1 MSAISLS
8 ARETSTWVASWTRR
22 LAVPLLIFG
31 LVFFG
36 YSLSYG
42 EPPGFLN
49 DSLLNDVR
57 QPFQAIFPGNADRYI
72 FPGNPG
78 WYKHHVFLTEA
89 ILNGGLDVGEAGIPD
104 FYQDTITVEGNKYV
118 PFSPGPSFLLLPFVA
133 LWGTGLSQ
141 VYVSI
146 AFGAINV
153 VLFWYLLGQLN
164 VSRTTKL
171 LLVPFFAFG
180 TVHFYS
186 ATTGTVWFFAH
197 ISAVF
202 FLLLA
207 IIFLLRGG
215 SLVVPGILLG
225 MAFLSRETVILAA
238 PFFLYWIVR
247 QRHETVFSKEALL
260 DRRSLIQIG
269 HFGAGLAVLVGVFV
283 WYNVARFGDPFETG
297 FGIVGDGYVR
307 SGIRYSFYRDWFPDG
322 PHFNQL
328 IPGVLSVLQFDFRNV
343 PLHLYTIFVM
353 PPDLTHDISV
363 FRPSPYG
370 MSVLLTSPPF
380 VFAAF
385 VKRKDVLKNASW
397 LAIGLISIPLF
408 LHLAQ
413 GWVQFGY
420 RFLLDFAPFLLIL
433 TAFGFEDHRS
443 PTTTKLMIFLVAF
456 SIVANI
462 WGRYWGTQLGW

>member
-8 ARETSTWVASWTRR
+8 VSETSTWVASWARR
-22 LAVPLLIFG
+22 SAVPLLIFA
-31 LVFFG
+31 LVFLA

-42 EPPGFLN
+42 KPPGFLN

-57 QPFQAIFPGNADRYI
+57 QLFQTIFPGNADRYI
-72 FPGNPG
+72 FPGNPD
-78 WYKHHVFLTEA
+78 WYKHHVFLTDA
-89 ILNGGLDVGEAGIPD
+89 LLHGGLDVREAGIPD
-104 FYQDTITVEGNKYV
+104 FYQDTISVGGNKYV
-118 PFSPGPSFLLLPFVA
+118 PFSPGPSFLLAPFVA
-133 LWGTGLSQ
+133 IWGTGLSQ

-153 VLFWYLLGQLN
+153 VLFWYLLGLLN

-186 ATTGTVWFFAH
+186 ATTGTAWYFAH

-207 IIFLLRGG
+207 IVFLLRGA
-215 SLVVPGILLG
+215 SPVVPGIFVGL
-225 MAFLSRETVILAA
+225 AFLSRETVILAA
-238 PFFLYWIVR
+238 PFFLYWIVH
-247 QRHETVFSKEALL
+247 QRHEKVFSREALL
-260 DRRSLIQIG
+260 DRQSLIQIG
-269 HFGAGLAVLVGVFV
+269 RFGAGLAVFIGILF
-283 WYNVARFGDPFETG
+283 WYNVARFDDPFETG
-297 FGIVGDGYVR
+297 FGAVGEGYVN
-307 SGIRYSFYRDWFPDG
+307 SGIAYTFYRDWHPSA
-322 PHFNQL
+322 PHFTEL
-328 IPGVLSVLQFDFRNV
+328 IPGVASVLQFDFRNV

-370 MSVLLTSPPF
+370 MSVLLTSPAF

-385 VKRKDVLKNASW
+385 VKRKDVLKTASW
-397 LAIGLISIPLF
+397 LAIGLISIPLL
-408 LHLAQ
+408 LHFTQ
-413 GWVQFGY
+413 GWVQFSY

-433 TAFGFEDHRS
+433 TALGFEDRRS
-443 PTTTKLMIFLVAF
+443 PTTTKLMIFLVGF